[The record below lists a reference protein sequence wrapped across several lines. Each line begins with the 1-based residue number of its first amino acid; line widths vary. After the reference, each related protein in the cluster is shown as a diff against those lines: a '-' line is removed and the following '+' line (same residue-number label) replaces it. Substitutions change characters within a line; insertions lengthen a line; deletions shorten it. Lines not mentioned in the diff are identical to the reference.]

1 MTLRQRCS
9 KPSGRSLA
17 TPPMRAN
24 EWVSRA
30 PVSISNRSSTYSRSR
45 KQMQKKVCVPRSMM
59 WMPSH
64 RMWLERRHS
73 SLAMVR
79 M

>member
-1 MTLRQRCS
+1 MTLRQRWS
-9 KPSGRSLA
+9 KPSGRSFA

-30 PVSISNRSSTYSRSR
+30 PVSISSRSSTYSRSR

-64 RMWLERRHS
+64 MMWLAMRQS
-73 SLAMVR
+73 SSTIVR